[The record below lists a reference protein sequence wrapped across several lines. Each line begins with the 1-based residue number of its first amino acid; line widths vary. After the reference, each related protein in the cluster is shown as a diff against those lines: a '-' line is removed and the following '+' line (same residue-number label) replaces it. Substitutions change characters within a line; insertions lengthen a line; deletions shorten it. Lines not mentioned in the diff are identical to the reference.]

1 MMKAADEKR
10 IVFIFEPIH
19 LFSNRILRLLNDK
32 SKTLCFLEES
42 NSKDHQGLN
51 SLQNYEYCGH
61 QLSLSVLKASKKKQK
76 KTKKTKKQKT
86 NKTFRISQID
96 LSQTWHDADE
106 NEACH
111 EVCIEIGLG

>member
-1 MMKAADEKR
+1 MIIAFIPHMMKAADEKR

-61 QLSLSVLKASKKKQK
+61 QLSLSVLKASKKKTKKNKKNK
-76 KTKKTKKQKT
+76 KTE
-86 NKTFRISQID
+86 NK
-96 LSQTWHDADE
+96 
-106 NEACH
+106 
-111 EVCIEIGLG
+111 